1 VDAGAQQLP
10 ARMDPVVRYRTDN
23 SFVIVYKLNTE
34 LLDCAQREAAVDRAR
49 VTLQLT
55 FWLGRLPVLNRY

>member
-23 SFVIVYKLNTE
+23 SFVIVYKLNDRITR
-34 LLDCAQREAAVDRAR
+34 LLSGKRRLTVRESH
-49 VTLQLT
+49 
-55 FWLGRLPVLNRY
+55 FN